1 MASKVFLDQHIG
13 RGLKKDAARKK
24 VDVDLTDYVDGQ
36 TTRLTAD
43 GKIQS
48 IGGGG
53 SGTVDICALMKALTK
68 RDQRDG
74 DRVVAIGTDGLCT
87 LIPAPKSENPFDF
100 TCKLP
105 YSVEAGSNVATKGG
119 DIVLTYTFTNNYDNA
134 VSFKFLLSD
143 ASAAPFTFKNVVKK
157 SGSGSVRNLNAQQ
170 TNIEV
175 SSLQAGQNIVFDVTV
190 TPTTASLYSFAVHG
204 LADVSGGN
212 SSGLNTCG
220 SGAGVTVLDG
230 GA

>member
-1 MASKVFLDQHIG
+1 MVSKVFLDQHIG
-13 RGLKKDAARKK
+13 KGLKKDPVRKK
-24 VDVDLTDYVDGQ
+24 VDVDLTDYVDGR
-36 TTRLTAD
+36 TTQLSPD
-43 GKIQS
+43 GKIQA
-48 IGGGG
+48 IGGNSG
-53 SGTVDICALMKALTK
+53 SVDICALMKALTK
-68 RDQRDG
+68 RDKRDG
-74 DRVVAIGTDGLCT
+74 DRIVAIGTDGSCA
-87 LIPAPKSENPFDF
+87 LIPVPSSENPFDF

-105 YSVEAGSNVATKGG
+105 YSVEAGSSVATKGG

-143 ASAAPFTFKNVVKK
+143 ASAAPFTFKNVTKT

-175 SSLQAGQNIVFDVTV
+175 TNLQAGQNIVFTVTV
-190 TPTTASLYSFAVHG
+190 TPTTASRYNFAVHG

-220 SGAGVTVLDG
+220 SGAGVMVLDG

>member
-1 MASKVFLDQHIG
+1 MASKVFLDEHIG
-13 RGLKKDAARKK
+13 KGLKKDPRRKK

-36 TTRLTAD
+36 TTRLSPD

-53 SGTVDICALMKALTK
+53 GAVDICALLKALTK

-74 DRVVAIGTDGLCT
+74 DRIVAIGADGQCA
-87 LIPAPKSENPFDF
+87 LIPVPKSENPFDL

-105 YSVEAGSNVATKGG
+105 YSVEAGANTATKGG

-157 SGSGSVRNLNAQQ
+157 SGSGTVRNLNAQQ

-220 SGAGVTVLDG
+220 SGAAVMVLDG